1 MPAKQGNLFKPNAV
15 VTKGDLAIA
24 VASLIDTSKD
34 SHSQAEAIKMVTS
47 KKIMSV
53 EKSGSFEPNKTL
65 TRGQV
70 IVILNKLVGNKN
82 TPKANVQ
89 LNDVNSSAW
98 YYKDIQAAVQ

>member
-1 MPAKQGNLFKPNAV
+1 
-15 VTKGDLAIA
+15 
-24 VASLIDTSKD
+24 
-34 SHSQAEAIKMVTS
+34 
-47 KKIMSV
+47 MSV
-53 EKSGSFEPNKTL
+53 EKNGNFMPNKTL

-82 TPKANVQ
+82 AQKANVQ